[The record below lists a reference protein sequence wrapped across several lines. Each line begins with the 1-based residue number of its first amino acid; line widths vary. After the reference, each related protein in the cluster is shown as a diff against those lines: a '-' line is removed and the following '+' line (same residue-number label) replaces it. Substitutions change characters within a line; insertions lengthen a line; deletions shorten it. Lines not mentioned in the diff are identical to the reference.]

1 MDLLIQEWNFRV
13 LLQQHLS
20 QILDWQKKIIGRNV
34 EQSNGLLV
42 EMLSPIFFMLKPPF
56 DIGKI

>member
-20 QILDWQKKIIGRNV
+20 QILDWQKK
-34 EQSNGLLV
+34 LL
-42 EMLSPIFFMLKPPF
+42 EGMWNNQM
-56 DIGKI
+56 GY